1 MADFA
6 THGHLSGS
14 APRPRPSQEGDVIA
28 NFFPDTLQLL
38 MDFASGEKL
47 TTPLE
52 LYDFQPTR
60 QYLLKLSVP
69 GGHGRE
75 LEATQSL
82 PTMTPVTL
90 AFQPYFTKLFWA
102 RESTEYLILTEILQ
116 QQKVVA
122 LNRQFPRIIPWDVV
136 IQAGVTLAYA
146 AKTWQVKDLGAYNL
160 AVLEPFELGYKLGVL
175 DLADWTS

>member
-1 MADFA
+1 MAFQGVHRGPD
-6 THGHLSGS
+6 LS
-14 APRPRPSQEGDVIA
+14 GDVIA

-38 MDFASGEKL
+38 RDFGSGEKL
-47 TTPLE
+47 TTSLE
-52 LYDFQPTR
+52 LRRLTAGKSRAVYDFQPTR
-60 QYLLKLSVP
+60 QNLLKLSVP

-90 AFQPYFTKLFWA
+90 PFQPYFTKLFWA
-102 RESTEYLILTEILQ
+102 RESTEYLD
-116 QQKVVA
+116 
-122 LNRQFPRIIPWDVV
+122 RQFPSIIPRDVV
-136 IQAGVTLAYA
+136 IQAEITLAYT

-175 DLADWTS
+175 DLADWTP

>member
-1 MADFA
+1 MHRGPD
-6 THGHLSGS
+6 T
-14 APRPRPSQEGDVIA
+14 PEDVIA

-38 MDFASGEKL
+38 TNFASGEAL

-52 LYDFQPTR
+52 LRRLTAGKSRAVYDFQPTR

-90 AFQPYFTKLFWA
+90 AFKPYFTKLFWA

-122 LNRQFPRIIPWDVV
+122 LDRQFPRIVPRDVI

-146 AKTWQVKDLGAYNL
+146 ATSERSWSLQPCCAGA
-160 AVLEPFELGYKLGVL
+160 F
-175 DLADWTS
+175 